1 MKRYFTLLLILS
13 ALQENFS
20 QELSP
25 VQLLEKAINYHDPDN
40 SWKSFK
46 GALSVTMQ
54 TPNAADR
61 ISDII
66 IDLPKEYFNVTVKKE
81 KNIIEQTIVGD
92 SCFLALNGST
102 TISKKDAATLEIS
115 CEKAKK
121 MKDYFTYLYGL
132 PMKLKDPGTLI
143 DSELRTKSFQ
153 GKTYLALKVTY
164 EATVGK
170 DTWYFY
176 FNPVS
181 YALEVYQFFHN
192 EATNDGEY
200 SILSEEILVN
210 GIKIPKIRTWYSN
223 KDDVYLGT
231 DILTKASEL

>member
-1 MKRYFTLLLILS
+1 MKRYFIILFTLFV
-13 ALQENFS
+13 LQKSFS
-20 QELSP
+20 QELSA
-25 VQLLEKAINYHDPDN
+25 VQLLEKAINYHDPNN
-40 SWKSFK
+40 SWNSFK

-54 TPNAADR
+54 TPNSEDR

-66 IDLPKEYFNVTVKKE
+66 IDLPKAYFNLTIKKE
-81 KNIIEQTIVGD
+81 KNIIEQTIVRD

-102 TISKKDAATLEIS
+102 SISKKDASALDIS

-121 MKDYFTYLYGL
+121 MKDYYTYLYGL
-132 PMKLKDPGTLI
+132 PMKLKDSGTLI
-143 DSELRTKSFQ
+143 DPDLRTKSFQ
-153 GKTYLALKVTY
+153 GKTYLTLKVTY

-170 DTWYFY
+170 DIWYFY

-192 EATNDGEY
+192 EAKNDGEY
-200 SILSEEILVN
+200 ILLSDEVLVN

-223 KDDVYLGT
+223 KDNVYLGT
-231 DILTKASEL
+231 DLLTKASGL